1 MSIALRDLLAE
12 AFQCV
17 FITNGV
23 SELVHDTCIEYTGQL
38 YNNNNNNIY
47 TYYKLFIILYKIYI
61 IATLVYQKSVFY

>member
-38 YNNNNNNIY
+38 YNNNIY
-47 TYYKLFIILYKIYI
+47 TYYKLFIILYKTYI